1 MARYYRCQ
9 RGIIGVRVLL
19 SRHSGVAR
27 MVTLVANKDPELF
40 DKVRKELEYMT
51 ALKDIM
57 KDEWEEIIRD
67 ERIQGYVESMRDDG
81 KSDQEIINR
90 LMLKYGLKLEDAE
103 KYVLVP
109 A

>member
-1 MARYYRCQ
+1 M
-9 RGIIGVRVLL
+9 
-19 SRHSGVAR
+19 RHSGTAR

-67 ERIQGYVESMRDDG
+67 ERIQGAVETMRDDG
-81 KSDQEIINR
+81 KSDEQIVER
-90 LMLKYGLKLEDAE
+90 LMLKYGLKKEKAE
-103 KYVLVP
+103 EYVLVP